1 MSVTTF
7 LLDLDDTLLG
17 NSMSKFL
24 PAYFATLQ
32 KRLSQTI
39 KGKELQQEMI
49 ASAQVVQANQDPTL
63 TNLDVFITD
72 FAQRVD
78 TNVEEVRAL
87 LTDFYQKDYPHLQQ
101 YTTFRPEAPQVVDY
115 LLTANYSVVIATNPL
130 FPATAIEQRLAW
142 AGIDGRPY
150 ALVTTMENSHFSKP
164 NPRYYQEILT
174 KIGSQA
180 QATWM
185 VGDDPENDIEPAG
198 QLGLKTW
205 WVTTPHQS
213 PAATATTPNKQ
224 GSLAQF
230 LTWLKQGCP

>member
-1 MSVTTF
+1 LSPTTF

-24 PAYFATLQ
+24 PAYFTALQ
-32 KRLSQTI
+32 KRLSQII
-39 KGKELQQEMI
+39 KGKDLHQEMI
-49 ASAQVVQANQDPTL
+49 ASAQVVQTNQDPTR

-72 FAQRVD
+72 FAQRIETD
-78 TNVEEVRAL
+78 VEEVRAL
-87 LTDFYQKDYPHLQQ
+87 LTAFYQKDYPRLQR

-130 FPATAIEQRLAW
+130 FPAMAIEQRLAW

-164 NPRYYQEILT
+164 NPRYYREILN
-174 KIGSQA
+174 KIGSPA
-180 QATWM
+180 EATWM

-205 WVTTPHQS
+205 WITDHQS
-213 PAATATTPNKQ
+213 PAATAATPYKQ

-230 LTWLKQGCP
+230 FTWLKQGFR